1 MGLLLS
7 TNNSVAEY
15 VCDCHTGGLITI
27 RQKTTVFNA
36 FVFCQFFNEINCRTI
51 KEFNVFAKFFD
62 SPWFTIILIFTAAL
76 QCFMV
81 EVGGDFVGTN
91 GLEWRGWLITI
102 AIGALA
108 IPVGFLT
115 RLINVDSLEAKYGQ
129 ISDEEFQED
138 LDELEE
144 EEKSPKVAPSPQP
157 AAAPAQEANPLPA
170 PAPVEQ

>member
-1 MGLLLS
+1 MG
-7 TNNSVAEY
+7 
-15 VCDCHTGGLITI
+15 
-27 RQKTTVFNA
+27 
-36 FVFCQFFNEINCRTI
+36 NCRTI
-51 KEFNVFAKFFD
+51 KEMNVFSKFFD
-62 SPWFTIILIFTAAL
+62 SPWFSLILIFTAAL

-144 EEKSPKVAPSPQP
+144 EENEALLADEGNKSPKVAPSPPP

-170 PAPVEQ
+170 PAPVEQLEVKTEN

>member
-1 MGLLLS
+1 MHLPQHGADSYCVL
-7 TNNSVAEY
+7 
-15 VCDCHTGGLITI
+15 
-27 RQKTTVFNA
+27 Q
-36 FVFCQFFNEINCRTI
+36 
-51 KEFNVFAKFFD
+51 EFNVFAKFFD

-108 IPVGFLT
+108 LPVGFLT

-129 ISDEEFQED
+129 LSDEEFQEE

-144 EEKSPKVAPSPQP
+144 EENEALALADEGNKSPKVAQSPPP
-157 AAAPAQEANPLPA
+157 AAAPAEEAKPLPA
-170 PAPVEQ
+170 PTPVEPLEVKTEN